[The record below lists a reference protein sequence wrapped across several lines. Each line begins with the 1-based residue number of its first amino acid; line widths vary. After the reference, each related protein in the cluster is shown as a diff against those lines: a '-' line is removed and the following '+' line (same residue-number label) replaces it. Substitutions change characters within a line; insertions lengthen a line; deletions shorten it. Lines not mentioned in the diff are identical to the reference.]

1 MKSNNVMQDTILSPK
16 FIDRHIDI
24 NDARNILEQF
34 FITKNLVT
42 RIDDIRIIQRDFDH
56 VVLGCTIVNK
66 HHRKIDIRLTIINSE
81 EES

>member
-1 MKSNNVMQDTILSPK
+1 MQDTILSPR

-42 RIDDIRIIQRDFDH
+42 RIDNTHIVQRDFDH
-56 VVLGCTIVNK
+56 VVIGCTIVNK
-66 HHRKIDIRLTIINSE
+66 NNRKLNIRMTIMNSE